1 MEENRKKSI
10 RDWVLEFKEETGRD
24 IQEIADGTGISR
36 PALSQY
42 LNGKY
47 TGSNQNVEKAL
58 EEYLH
63 RMYGFRVTESEGVQ
77 IAKRPGLFAT
87 ADANEIVNI
96 CADCQRYAKIGVI
109 TGAPGFGK
117 TFTLRYYARQKR
129 VAYLECGGTMSC
141 QNLVTAIRKA
151 LGIHCTV
158 KSTYDQIVAI
168 REFFNRNKGW
178 LLIIDEADK
187 MMSRAS
193 LKKMEAL
200 REIFDQS
207 EVGLVLS
214 GEPELAN
221 RVIMQLPRLASRVEI
236 STELSGLSAREVE
249 SYFKGYEID
258 KDALELLKRRA
269 TNRHAGS
276 FRVLD
281 RTLNNLF
288 RRMNE
293 SGETRITAALV
304 EEAAQTT
311 LL

>member
-1 MEENRKKSI
+1 MWIVTMTKRKAVI
-10 RDWVLEFKEETGRD
+10 WVLLGALAA
-24 IQEIADGTGISR
+24 IALIL
-36 PALSQY
+36 LS
-42 LNGKY
+42 G
-47 TGSNQNVEKAL
+47 A
-58 EEYLH
+58 LH
-63 RMYGFRVTESEGVQ
+63 REEGLPIPQQ
-77 IAKRPGLFAT
+77 IET
-87 ADANEIVNI
+87 NE
-96 CADCQRYAKIGVI
+96 Q
-109 TGAPGFGK
+109 
-117 TFTLRYYARQKR
+117 R

-151 LGIHCTV
+151 LGVHCTV